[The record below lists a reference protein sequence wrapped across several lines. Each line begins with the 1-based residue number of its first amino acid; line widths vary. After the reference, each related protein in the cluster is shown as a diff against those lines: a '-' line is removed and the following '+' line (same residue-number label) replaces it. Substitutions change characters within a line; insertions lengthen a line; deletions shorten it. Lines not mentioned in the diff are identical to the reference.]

1 MKNRATKEE
10 PLYTKTQ
17 LLRGREWSPRQ
28 REQLMAL
35 LADDGSYSVQQ
46 ARRMIQT
53 FANRR
58 VE

>member
-1 MKNRATKEE
+1 MKNRAAKDE

-17 LLRGREWSPRQ
+17 LLRGREWSSRE

-35 LADDGSYSVQQ
+35 LADEGSYSVQQ
-46 ARRMIQT
+46 AKRMIQT